1 MLFAGYFYN
10 YPVHVV
16 HPKTTLGGEQDVIW
30 TRARFNG
37 GSCRHELQFSRL
49 QGARY
54 GTNIPTTVD
63 ALENR
68 RLLQTTSLPSGFR
81 CSVDTSTRRPSGEHC
96 SPAPA
101 PRGPLPG
108 DVQGG
113 VEMRGDVQGGARWCD
128 PRDPGWRRLSHAQW
142 SPQAAAQPEQSPP
155 LLPPARVLRDERK
168 IMINL
173 GLL

>member
-1 MLFAGYFYN
+1 MLFVGYFYN

-30 TRARFNG
+30 TRARFDS
-37 GSCRHELQFSRL
+37 GSCRHELQFSHL

-54 GTNIPTTVD
+54 GTNLPTTVD

-68 RLLQTTSLPSGFR
+68 RLPQTTSLPSGFR

-101 PRGPLPG
+101 PRGPRQG
-108 DVQGG
+108 TCRVVWGCAGTCGVVRGG
-113 VEMRGDVQGGARWCD
+113 VTPETRAGG
-128 PRDPGWRRLSHAQW
+128 G
-142 SPQAAAQPEQSPP
+142 
-155 LLPPARVLRDERK
+155 
-168 IMINL
+168 
-173 GLL
+173 